1 MWRKM
6 ALALVLVALAAAP
19 AAALTTRDVER
30 MLEERIG
37 EQVIL
42 DQIEADG
49 SVFHLTADELVAL
62 KQAGA
67 SDALLEALIRTAR
80 TEGARGKGGEWDRG
94 YDAPG
99 IAVHLYYDPFGYD
112 PFRPGWG
119 STPWFYAY
127 RFPFRWIDCGAY
139 YAGWWPW
146 RWTWAGP
153 SYCWSYPGGRWYPS
167 HAGYSGDHRSR
178 PEGRHAWT
186 RSTARPEPRSRP
198 DYRPLGR
205 ASRSTPDPNR
215 PSVRS
220 ARESRPGGD
229 RARPEIR
236 STPRPGRASSPSGRP
251 ASPPRGAGGHGSPPG
266 GTPRSGGRR

>member
-1 MWRKM
+1 MWRKL

-62 KQAGA
+62 KRAGA
-67 SDALLEALIRTAR
+67 SDAMLEALIRTAQSESAR
-80 TEGARGKGGEWDRG
+80 REGSEWVRG
-94 YDAPG
+94 YGAPG

-112 PFRPGWG
+112 PYRPGWC
-119 STPWFYAY
+119 STPWFYTY

-139 YAGWWPW
+139 YAGWWSW

-167 HAGYSGDHRSR
+167 HAGYAGGHRSR
-178 PEGRHAWT
+178 PEGRHAWV
-186 RSTARPEPRSRP
+186 RSADRPEERSRP
-198 DYRPLGR
+198 DYRAPER
-205 ASRSTPDPNR
+205 AGRSTPAPEPSR
-215 PSVRS
+215 PSVRND
-220 ARESRPGGD
+220 REGRSGGE

-236 STPRPGRASSPSGRP
+236 SASRPPRSSSPSNPARDAGR
-251 ASPPRGAGGHGSPPG
+251 RGSSPG